1 MKCGVIVLNYY
12 IHTRNL
18 PKRTY
23 NASLIGLSLNTIH
36 QNHYKLYSG
45 LLLKLCWYCS
55 FSGSLLRR
63 CAASFFIVREI
74 SWTLVVKD
82 RRPLS
87 SKVTDPHSQ
96 RSQTLIVRDHRPS
109 SSETTYPYFQRSKTL
124 ILKDHR
130 PSSSKITYPH
140 RQRSQT
146 LIVKD
151 HIPTSSKNQ
160 RPSSSKI
167 TDPHRQRSHTLIVK
181 YFIIKD
187 HRPSSSKTTYRHTWY
202 VVFIVSYC

>member
-1 MKCGVIVLNYY
+1 MLCWITLTPAFAIIMTMKSGVIVLSYY

-18 PKRTY
+18 LCITK
-23 NASLIGLSLNTIH
+23 TIY
-36 QNHYKLYSG
+36 QNHYKLCSE
-45 LLLKLCWYCS
+45 LLLKLYWYFS
-55 FSGSLLRR
+55 FSGSLFRVR
-63 CAASFFIVREI
+63 C
-74 SWTLVVKD
+74 
-82 RRPLS
+82 LS
-87 SKVTDPHSQ
+87 LGKV
-96 RSQTLIVRDHRPS
+96 
-109 SSETTYPYFQRSKTL
+109 
-124 ILKDHR
+124 HR
-130 PSSSKITYPH
+130 PSSSKITDPN